1 MVNKTSNVIDSLF
14 LNHGSSISTFEFNK
28 ENDLVLED
36 TLYNFDIYKLKQALN
51 PGDSINLFFTVKN
64 KPNTM
69 IRNNSSVVSNG
80 TFLNN
85 SAFPS
90 FGYPGG
96 ELRDDK
102 TREKYDLPPNK
113 IKTISI

>member
-14 LNHGSSISTFEFNK
+14 LNHGSSISTFKFNK

-64 KPNTM
+64 KPNTT

-80 TFLNN
+80 TFFNN
-85 SAFPS
+85 SVFLWTSTYGQAHMF
-90 FGYPGG
+90 Y
-96 ELRDDK
+96 LA
-102 TREKYDLPPNK
+102 LA
-113 IKTISI
+113 